1 MAVENP
7 ALYIQASEHPAENFR
22 HLITTVMGGQG
33 GVVKSTDLAVTQRGT
48 PNMSVDVAGGT
59 VVILGTEA
67 THQGAYLCH
76 NRGVTNLPISV
87 GDATFTRYD
96 LVVAQVEDADYSGA
110 TNAWKLAVIAGTPA
124 ATPLFPTVPDNTV
137 VLATVLV
144 PINESTS
151 IDNADITDIRTT
163 SDTDGTTTLR
173 NRGLAPAPG
182 VIVCTS
188 TNRPTTTFTGMEI
201 YEADTGNRRVWSGTI
216 WQWLGGPSQYA
227 RVARNSTQ
235 NITNV
240 TYEVVEMNVVRSL
253 PTGWSHTAGL
263 ITVAE
268 AGLYHVSGQVRWF
281 GNATGDRILALFVE
295 SSLATDGVRLND
307 LRTPGLSTDFTQMT
321 QGMVN
326 LPAGGTVS
334 LQAYHSRGSAL
345 AVLGTQDYTHLTVAR
360 VS

>member
-188 TNRPTTTFTGMEI
+188 GNRPEYPFIGMEI
-201 YEADTGNRRVWSGTI
+201 YETDT
-216 WQWLGGPSQYA
+216 
-227 RVARNSTQ
+227 TQ
-235 NITNV
+235 NYIWDGTNWK
-240 TYEVVEMNVVRSL
+240 EPVR
-253 PTGWSHTAGL
+253 
-263 ITVAE
+263 
-268 AGLYHVSGQVRWF
+268 F
-281 GNATGDRILALFVE
+281 TGDSSSATRVVYWTGDVTTSAGGDLTITASTIGLTTVVGMVLNSGWDANLNGNDWFTIGRI
-295 SSLATDGVRLND
+295 SGGDIGVRVFQGSATNGG
-307 LRTPGLSTDFTQMT
+307 TPTIKA
-321 QGMVN
+321 N
-326 LPAGGTVS
+326 ATVS
-334 LQAYHSRGSAL
+334 LSIVAW
-345 AVLGTQDYTHLTVAR
+345 GT
-360 VS
+360 